1 MLTLNP
7 RKFVLILTA
16 AVGLATVLSAA
27 EETIGRWGLGGAIGI
42 GDFLRSS
49 DLREATKP
57 GPYAAGWLRYGMTE
71 RGELLLALDSV
82 QGKGTGDNSQ
92 ARLRPVTVNWL
103 QSFGDG
109 AWTPFVTAGAG
120 PVWTRGTGTQEKDRM
135 MFSFRAGTGLE
146 HPVGESLSVGAGLT
160 YNHAFAD
167 GRYAPASSALSANV
181 SANWF
186 FRCGNI
192 RPVPKAAPKA
202 AAPPPEADADGDGV
216 PDSRDSCPGTESGV
230 PVDALGCPKDTDLDG
245 VLDSKDNCPDTP
257 AGTLVDETGCVA
269 KEVSVTLD
277 IKFALGKAEV
287 NPDFDPQLQRV
298 ADFMKRFPQTTVL
311 IEGHSDNLGNPQGNR
326 ALSQKRAEAVR
337 NHLVWKFGVDGSRV
351 TAKGFGPDRPIA
363 DNKTEQGRA
372 ANRRVVAVVSD
383 AKK

>member
-167 GRYAPASSALSANV
+167 GRYAPASSALS
-181 SANWF
+181 
-186 FRCGNI
+186 I
-192 RPVPKAAPKA
+192 RV
-202 AAPPPEADADGDGV
+202 
-216 PDSRDSCPGTESGV
+216 
-230 PVDALGCPKDTDLDG
+230 
-245 VLDSKDNCPDTP
+245 
-257 AGTLVDETGCVA
+257 
-269 KEVSVTLD
+269 
-277 IKFALGKAEV
+277 
-287 NPDFDPQLQRV
+287 
-298 ADFMKRFPQTTVL
+298 
-311 IEGHSDNLGNPQGNR
+311 
-326 ALSQKRAEAVR
+326 
-337 NHLVWKFGVDGSRV
+337 
-351 TAKGFGPDRPIA
+351 
-363 DNKTEQGRA
+363 
-372 ANRRVVAVVSD
+372 
-383 AKK
+383 